1 MNPSEPLSL
10 GIFNSN
16 TSLSSYNFFSFHL
29 LVNILIFLLSSNR
42 TAVHSWTIYIL
53 CPLTN
58 FSQSC
63 VCVCV
68 HVHRDACAH
77 THTHTR
83 ACSGLLMFWGL
94 SSDSHP
100 LPPPSREQIRLSPP
114 NLPISSCSSSQFWML
129 RICNRYICIPLTVW
143 VSEGRTYS
151 QPQHLINSRSQ

>member
-63 VCVCV
+63 VCVCMCMCG
-68 HVHRDACAH
+68 ACA
-77 THTHTR
+77 HTHTR
-83 ACSGLLMFWGL
+83 ACSGLLMLWGL

-100 LPPPSREQIRLSPP
+100 LPPPSTEQICLSPP

-129 RICNRYICIPLTVW
+129 RVCNWYICIPLTVW
-143 VSEGRTYS
+143 VSEDRTYT

>member
-68 HVHRDACAH
+68 CVHVHRDACAH
-77 THTHTR
+77 THTHTHVR
-83 ACSGLLMFWGL
+83 AVGCWCSEVFPQIHILYHLPQENRSVFLLPTSL
-94 SSDSHP
+94 SVLVLVPNSECSASATDISVSHWQ
-100 LPPPSREQIRLSPP
+100 SE
-114 NLPISSCSSSQFWML
+114 FL
-129 RICNRYICIPLTVW
+129 RAGHIVNHNI
-143 VSEGRTYS
+143 
-151 QPQHLINSRSQ
+151 